1 MQATRKY
8 EVERRTRILG
18 SDVRAG
24 AAYEFSKAT
33 GASERGPTPL
43 PPGRGKCLF
52 KGIRSLELKRS
63 QTAPSRR
70 GHKGKVGARAV
81 LDARH
86 QHVEPESQLRLV
98 AMESVEPSSPKKDTN
113 SGHLRRGHR
122 GAGPGVAPGLAVPDR
137 RARVREPLRRR
148 PRSGVGL
155 ATSYFRNVSQEKSPE
170 AIGNLRS

>member
-1 MQATRKY
+1 MTMQATHNY

-70 GHKGKVGARAV
+70 GHKGKVGARDV
-81 LDARH
+81 QDVRH
-86 QHVEPESQLRLV
+86 QQVEPVSQLRLV
-98 AMESVEPSSPKKDTN
+98 TMPSVEPLSQLRELLHRMKSFGRAHTKTPRASAKKN
-113 SGHLRRGHR
+113 GSVL
-122 GAGPGVAPGLAVPDR
+122 
-137 RARVREPLRRR
+137 
-148 PRSGVGL
+148 
-155 ATSYFRNVSQEKSPE
+155 VSW
-170 AIGNLRS
+170 R

>member
-1 MQATRKY
+1 MTMQATRKY
-8 EVERRTRILG
+8 EVERRTWILG

-70 GHKGKVGARAV
+70 SRKGKVGARAV

-86 QHVEPESQLRLV
+86 QKVEPAGCLAQKL
-98 AMESVEPSSPKKDTN
+98 SS
-113 SGHLRRGHR
+113 
-122 GAGPGVAPGLAVPDR
+122 
-137 RARVREPLRRR
+137 E
-148 PRSGVGL
+148 
-155 ATSYFRNVSQEKSPE
+155 
-170 AIGNLRS
+170 